1 MTKIAIIGASKG
13 CGLETLK
20 DALARG
26 WTVSAVARNP
36 EQANLKDPQ
45 LAWYKGDARNELLI
59 EQALK
64 DCEAVAITLG
74 APTGNEKVSVFSD
87 AVTNILTVMNRQGV
101 KRLVFLSSQ
110 GAGNSKGSGGF
121 LHTKIFHPFVLKR
134 NVEDKERA
142 ETLIMKT
149 HKDWTILRP
158 VRLTNR
164 KRRGQ
169 IRALTNPA
177 EFGPGSITRAEV
189 GHYICDCIRNSL
201 NVHEAPL
208 LLS

>member
-36 EQANLKDPQ
+36 EQANLKDPR

-121 LHTKIFHPFVLKR
+121 LHTKILHPFVLKR

-177 EFGPGSITRAEV
+177 EYRPGSITRTEV
-189 GHYICDCIRNSL
+189 GHYICECIRNGL

>member
-1 MTKIAIIGASKG
+1 MTKIAIIGASRG

-26 WTVSAVARNP
+26 WSVSAVARHP
-36 EQANLKDPQ
+36 EQANVKEPR

-74 APTGNEKVSVFSD
+74 APTGNEKVTVFSE

-110 GAGNSKGSGGF
+110 GVGDSKGSGGF
-121 LHTKIFHPFVLKR
+121 LHSKIFHPFVLKR
-134 NVEDKERA
+134 NFEDKERA
-142 ETLIMKT
+142 EMIIMKT

-158 VRLTNR
+158 ARLTDR

-169 IRALTNPA
+169 IRAVTNPA
-177 EFGPGSITRAEV
+177 DYGPGSITRTEV
-189 GHYICDCIRNSL
+189 GRYICECIRNGL
-201 NVHEAPL
+201 NVHQTPL
-208 LLS
+208 LMS